1 MPCFDKSHEAWR
13 LFAKGHERSYTHAL
27 PRCTRSVGGRGI
39 WYAKIVELFAF
50 PDALNGVKPV
60 MSRVRFFAAV
70 VAGVALILALVGA
83 CTTTSDWRSASSEPA
98 GLAPDPVSE
107 REALVQ
113 VYAARTW
120 GWRGL
125 FGVHTW
131 VAVKPTNAGA
141 YKVYEVI
148 GWRLRSGRSVVTV
161 SERPPDARWFGSIPE
176 LIADRRGTSVDAI
189 IERIDKAAAGYPYAD
204 RYTAWPGP
212 NSNTFTA
219 WVLRAVP
226 ELRADLPPTAIGK
239 DYLGEGI
246 TSSAPSGSG
255 YQLSLR
261 GLLGIAASGV
271 EGLEVNVLGLTFG
284 INPYDLSLK
293 LPLVGRIGPE
303 RQVNTAVVAQ

>member
-1 MPCFDKSHEAWR
+1 MR
-13 LFAKGHERSYTHAL
+13 RI
-27 PRCTRSVGGRGI
+27 RSV
-39 WYAKIVELFAF
+39 
-50 PDALNGVKPV
+50 
-60 MSRVRFFAAV
+60 AAV
-70 VAGVALILALVGA
+70 VAAAALILALVSA
-83 CTTTSDWRSASSEPA
+83 CTSAPDWRSASSEPA
-98 GLAPDPVSE
+98 GLAPDPVSA

-120 GWRGL
+120 GWRGW

-131 VAVKPTNAGA
+131 VAVKPANAGA

-148 GWRLRSGRSVVTV
+148 GWRLRSGRSLVSM
-161 SERPPDARWFGSIPE
+161 SERAPDARWFGSVPE
-176 LIADRRGTSVDAI
+176 VIAEKRGAGVDAI
-189 IERIDKAAAGYPYAD
+189 IERIDKAAAAYPYAD
-204 RYTAWPGP
+204 RYSAWPGP

-226 ELRADLPPTAIGK
+226 ELKADLPPTAIGK

-246 TSSAPSGSG
+246 ASSAPSGSG
-255 YQLSLR
+255 FQFSLL

-284 INPYDLSLK
+284 INPFDLSLK

-303 RQVNTAVVAQ
+303 RQVGAAVIGR

>member
-1 MPCFDKSHEAWR
+1 MPNSA
-13 LFAKGHERSYTHAL
+13 
-27 PRCTRSVGGRGI
+27 
-39 WYAKIVELFAF
+39 
-50 PDALNGVKPV
+50 NGVKPV
-60 MSRVRFFAAV
+60 MSRVRFSAAL
-70 VAGVALILALVGA
+70 VAAGALILALAGA
-83 CTTTSDWRSASSEPA
+83 CTTTGDWRTASSEPA

-107 REALVQ
+107 RAALVQ

-120 GWRGL
+120 GWRGY

-148 GWRLRSGRSVVTV
+148 GWRLRSGRSVVAV
-161 SERPPDARWFGSIPE
+161 SERPPDARWYGSLPE
-176 LIADRRGTSVDAI
+176 VIAEKRGAGVDAI
-189 IERIDKAAAGYPYAD
+189 IERIDKAAAGYPYAY
-204 RYTAWPGP
+204 RYMAWPGP

-226 ELRADLPPTAIGK
+226 ELKADLPPTAIGK

-246 TSSAPSGSG
+246 ASSAPSGSG
-255 YQLSLR
+255 YQLSFL

-271 EGLEVNVLGLTFG
+271 EGLEVNALGLTFG
-284 INPYDLSLK
+284 INPFDLSLK

-303 RQVNTAVVAQ
+303 RQVDTAVMAQ